1 MKKSNLKYGFLLIAI
16 TNFMLMLL
24 MFLLIVTLLKI
35 FNYEL

>member
-1 MKKSNLKYGFLLIAI
+1 MKKSNLKYEFLLIAI

-24 MFLLIVTLLKI
+24 MFLLIATLLKI